1 MSWFPHF
8 QDEDSYKTVNILN
21 KNIRFFTP
29 NNLIQWRVKTILSKE
44 PETIEWINNFNSN
57 EKFIFWDIGA
67 NIGLY
72 SIYAAAKYEKSIEIF
87 SFEPSTSNLRTL
99 SRNISINNFEKNIKI
114 CPFALG
120 EETNKFLLMNESSF
134 SEGSALSTFGKDYD
148 FEGKNIIVKNKY
160 KVFGTTIDYLIA
172 NKILKVPNYI
182 KIDVDGLEHVILK
195 RANECLSNT
204 NLKSL
209 LIEVN
214 ENFDDHFNT
223 IIKIMDNFQFY
234 IKSKKQNPIFAGND
248 KFSKTYN
255 YFFERK

>member
-1 MSWFPHF
+1 M
-8 QDEDSYKTVNILN
+8 
-21 KNIRFFTP
+21 FFLFVLTGQ
-29 NNLIQWRVKTILSKE
+29 NL
-44 PETIEWINNFNSN
+44 
-57 EKFIFWDIGA
+57 
-67 NIGLY
+67 
-72 SIYAAAKYEKSIEIF
+72 
-87 SFEPSTSNLRTL
+87 
-99 SRNISINNFEKNIKI
+99 
-114 CPFALG
+114 
-120 EETNKFLLMNESSF
+120 
-134 SEGSALSTFGKDYD
+134 
-148 FEGKNIIVKNKY
+148 
-160 KVFGTTIDYLIA
+160 
-172 NKILKVPNYI
+172 
-182 KIDVDGLEHVILK
+182 VDGVAAIVGEHVILK